1 LIGTLFDTDKAKG
14 GKGMFSFIARNA
26 VQKIVT
32 LFFVSVVSF
41 LIIHLA
47 PGSPSQVDPMNPK
60 FTPEM
65 VERFRAEFNLD
76 KPLYLQYLFFYK
88 DLFTGATVSWKD
100 NVPVLKKIWQRFLNS
115 LPLFIVGTILTW
127 TLSFPVGIRSALARG
142 GIYDRTATFLAY
154 FLISIPG
161 FFFAYI
167 LIIFVVTRMHVPV
180 IGMETFGIG
189 SASLLTTIMDR
200 IWHLLIPSVL
210 GATGGIAVLSRYV
223 RSQMLEVEGQ
233 DYVRTARAKGL
244 PADQVHYKHA
254 LRNALL
260 PFVTMFGL
268 ILPGLIGGSVII
280 ESIFSW
286 PGMGRMAYEAILAR
300 DYPVILTVNFISA
313 VLVLAGTF
321 LSDVLYMVVDPRIRL

>member
-1 LIGTLFDTDKAKG
+1 MI
-14 GKGMFSFIARNA
+14 SFIGRS
-26 VQKIVT
+26 VFQKIVT

-47 PGSPSQVDPMNPK
+47 PGEPSQVDPMNPK

-65 VERFRAEFNLD
+65 VQRFRQQFHLD
-76 KPLYLQYLFFYK
+76 KPLYAQYLLFYK
-88 DLFTGATVSWKD
+88 DLFTGKTVSWKD
-100 NVPVLKKIWQRFLNS
+100 NQSVLKKIWDRFLNS
-115 LPLFIVGTILTW
+115 LPLFVVGTLLTW
-127 TLSFPVGIRSALARG
+127 TLSFPVGIRAAIRRG
-142 GIYDRTATFLAY
+142 SPFDQGSTFVAY

-161 FFFAYI
+161 FFFAYL
-167 LIIFVVTRMHVPV
+167 LIILVVTHFQVPV
-180 IGMETFGIG
+180 IGMRTFGMG
-189 SASLLTTIMDR
+189 ASSPVHMIMDR
-200 IWHLLIPSVL
+200 IWHLLLPSIL

-223 RSQMLEVEGQ
+223 RSQMLEVGGQ
-233 DYVRTARAKGL
+233 DYIRTARAKGL
-244 PADQVHYKHA
+244 PPDDVNYRHA

-313 VLVLAGTF
+313 VLVLIGTF
-321 LSDVLYMVVDPRIRL
+321 ISDLLYMVVDPRIRL

>member
-1 LIGTLFDTDKAKG
+1 ML
-14 GKGMFSFIARNA
+14 SFVGRSM
-26 VQKIVT
+26 VQKTVT

-47 PGSPSQVDPMNPK
+47 PGEPSQVDPLNPK
-60 FTPEM
+60 FTPET
-65 VERFRAEFNLD
+65 VERFQKAFHLD
-76 KPLYLQYLFFYK
+76 KPLYVQYVYFYR
-88 DLFTGATVSWKD
+88 DLFAGRSVSWRD
-100 NVPVLKKIWQRFLNS
+100 NQSVLAKIWERFLNS
-115 LPLFIVGTILTW
+115 LPLFIVGTLVTW
-127 TLSFPVGIRSALARG
+127 TLSFPIGIRAAIFRG
-142 GIYDRTATFLAY
+142 GLYDRSTTFLSY

-161 FFFAYI
+161 FFFAYL
-167 LIIFVVTRMHVPV
+167 LIIVVVNSFHVPV
-180 IGMETFGIG
+180 IGMQTFGLG
-189 SASLLTTIMDR
+189 EAPWPSLFMDR
-200 IWHLLIPSVL
+200 IWHLLLPSML

-223 RSQMLEVEGQ
+223 RGQMLEVEGQ

-244 PADQVHYKHA
+244 SPEQVHYKHA

-300 DYPVILTVNFISA
+300 DYPVVLTVNFISA

-321 LSDVLYMVVDPRIRL
+321 VSDVLYLVVDPRIRL

>member
-1 LIGTLFDTDKAKG
+1 
-14 GKGMFSFIARNA
+14 MVSFIGRSI

-47 PGSPSQVDPMNPK
+47 PGKPSQIDPLNPK
-60 FTPEM
+60 FTPELL
-65 VERFRAEFNLD
+65 ERFRQEFHLD
-76 KPLYLQYLFFYK
+76 KPLYVQYLLFYK
-88 DLFTGATVSWKD
+88 GLFAGKTVSWKD
-100 NVPVLKKIWQRFLNS
+100 NQSVLKKIWERFLNS

-127 TLSFPVGIRSALARG
+127 TLSFPLGIRSAIFRG
-142 GIYDRTATFLAY
+142 GLYDRSVTFIAY
-154 FLISIPG
+154 LLISVPG
-161 FFFAYI
+161 FFVAYV
-167 LIIFVVTRMHVPV
+167 LIILVVTQLHVPV
-180 IGMETFGIG
+180 FGMDTFGLEM
-189 SASLLTTIMDR
+189 ASWSHRVMDR
-200 IWHLLIPSVL
+200 VWHLLLPSVL

-244 PADQVHYKHA
+244 PSDKVHYKHA

-280 ESIFSW
+280 ESIFAW
-286 PGMGRMAYEAILAR
+286 PGMGRMAYEAILGR

-321 LSDVLYMVVDPRIRL
+321 ISDLLYLVVDPRIRL

>member
-1 LIGTLFDTDKAKG
+1 ML
-14 GKGMFSFIARNA
+14 SFIGRSII
-26 VQKIVT
+26 QKTVT

-47 PGSPSQVDPMNPK
+47 PGKPSQADPLNPK

-65 VERFRAEFNLD
+65 VERFRQEFHLD
-76 KPLYLQYLFFYK
+76 KPLYTQYVYFYR
-88 DLFTGATVSWKD
+88 DLFTGKTVSWK
-100 NVPVLKKIWQRFLNS
+100 NNQPVLSEIWERFKNS
-115 LPLFIVGTILTW
+115 LWLFIVGTVLTW
-127 TLSFPVGIRSALARG
+127 TISFPIGIRSAIFRG
-142 GIYDRTATFLAY
+142 GLYDRSATFFSYL
-154 FLISIPG
+154 LISIPG
-161 FFFAYI
+161 FFFAYM
-167 LIIFVVTRMHVPV
+167 LIISVVTYFHVPV
-180 IGMETFGIG
+180 IGLETFGLG
-189 SASLLTTIMDR
+189 DASWIRWFMDR
-200 IWHLLIPSVL
+200 IWHLLLPSVL
-210 GATGGIAVLSRYV
+210 GATAGIAVLSRYV

-244 PADQVHYKHA
+244 PPDQVHYKHA

-300 DYPVILTVNFISA
+300 DYPLILTVNFVSA

-321 LSDVLYMVVDPRIRL
+321 ISDILYVIVDPRIRL

>member
-1 LIGTLFDTDKAKG
+1 ML
-14 GKGMFSFIARNA
+14 SFIGRSIF
-26 VQKIVT
+26 QKIIT

-47 PGSPSQVDPMNPK
+47 PGEPSQVDPLNPK

-65 VERFRAEFNLD
+65 VERFQKAFHLD
-76 KPLYLQYLFFYK
+76 EPLHVQYLYFYR
-88 DLFTGATVSWKD
+88 DLFTGKTVSWKD
-100 NVPVLKKIWQRFLNS
+100 NQSVLAKIWERFLNS
-115 LPLFIVGTILTW
+115 LPLFVVGTLITW
-127 TLSFPVGIRSALARG
+127 TLSFPVGIRAAIFRG
-142 GIYDRTATFLAY
+142 GLYDRSTTFFSYL
-154 FLISIPG
+154 LISIPG
-161 FFFAYI
+161 FFFAYV
-167 LIIFVVTRMHVPV
+167 LIIFVVNTFHVPV
-180 IGMETFGIG
+180 IGMETFGLG
-189 SASLLTTIMDR
+189 EATWLNALMDR
-200 IWHLLIPSVL
+200 VWHLLLPSVL

-223 RSQMLEVEGQ
+223 RGQMLEVEGQ
-233 DYVRTARAKGL
+233 DYVRTAKAKGL
-244 PADQVHYKHA
+244 PPEQVHYKHA

-300 DYPVILTVNFISA
+300 DYAVILTVNFISA

-321 LSDVLYMVVDPRIRL
+321 VSDLLYLVVDPRIRL

>member
-1 LIGTLFDTDKAKG
+1 MI
-14 GKGMFSFIARNA
+14 SFIGRSI
-26 VQKIVT
+26 VQKTVT

-41 LIIHLA
+41 LIIYLA
-47 PGSPSQVDPMNPK
+47 PGKPSQIDPMNPK

-65 VERFRAEFNLD
+65 VERFRKQFHLD
-76 KPLYLQYLFFYK
+76 EPLYVQYLLFYR
-88 DLFTGATVSWKD
+88 DLFTGRTVSWKD
-100 NVPVLKKIWQRFLNS
+100 NQPVLGKIWDRFLNS

-127 TLSFPVGIRSALARG
+127 TLSFPVGIRSAIFRG
-142 GIYDRTATFLAY
+142 STFDRGSTFVAY

-161 FFFAYI
+161 FFFAYL
-167 LIIFVVTRMHVPV
+167 LIILVVTQLHVPV
-180 IGMETFGIG
+180 IGMQTFGLG
-189 SASLLTTIMDR
+189 DTSPVHMVMDR
-200 IWHLLIPSVL
+200 IWHLVIPSVL

-223 RSQMLEVEGQ
+223 RGQMLEVEGQ

-244 PADQVHYKHA
+244 PSEEVHYRHA

-300 DYPVILTVNFISA
+300 DYPIILTVNFLSA
-313 VLVLAGTF
+313 VLVLIGTF
-321 LSDVLYMVVDPRIRL
+321 VSDVLYMAVDPRIRL

>member
-1 LIGTLFDTDKAKG
+1 MI
-14 GKGMFSFIARNA
+14 SFIGRSII
-26 VQKIVT
+26 QKIVT
-32 LFFVSVVSF
+32 LFFVSIVSF

-47 PGSPSQVDPMNPK
+47 PGKPSQVNPLNPK
-60 FTPEM
+60 FTPEL
-65 VERFRAEFNLD
+65 VERFKKEFHLD
-76 KPLYLQYLFFYK
+76 KPLQVQYLYFYR
-88 DLFTGATVSWKD
+88 DLLTGRTVSWKD
-100 NVPVLKKIWQRFLNS
+100 NQPVLGKIWERFLNS
-115 LPLFIVGTILTW
+115 LPLFIVGTIITW
-127 TLSFPVGIRSALARG
+127 TLSFPIGIRSAIFRG
-142 GIYDRTATFLAY
+142 GLYDRSATFFSYL
-154 FLISIPG
+154 LISIPG

-167 LIIFVVTRMHVPV
+167 LIILVVTRLHVPV
-180 IGMETFGIG
+180 IGMQTFGLG
-189 SASLLTTIMDR
+189 EAAWPRMIMDR

-210 GATGGIAVLSRYV
+210 GATGGIAILSRYV

-244 PADQVHYKHA
+244 PAEQVHYKHA

-260 PFVTMFGL
+260 PFVTMFGM

-300 DYPVILTVNFISA
+300 DYPIILTVNFISA

-321 LSDVLYMVVDPRIRL
+321 VSDVLYMMVDPRIRL

>member
-1 LIGTLFDTDKAKG
+1 ML
-14 GKGMFSFIARNA
+14 SFIGRSI
-26 VQKIVT
+26 VQKTIT
-32 LFFVSVVSF
+32 LFFVSIVSF

-47 PGSPSQVDPMNPK
+47 PGKPSQVNPLNPK
-60 FTPEM
+60 FTPEL
-65 VERFRAEFNLD
+65 VERFRKAFHLD
-76 KPLYLQYLFFYK
+76 KPLYVQYIYFYR
-88 DLFTGATVSWKD
+88 DLLTGKTVSWKD
-100 NVPVLKKIWQRFLNS
+100 GQPVLKKIWDRFLNS
-115 LPLFIVGTILTW
+115 LPLFIVGTLLTW
-127 TLSFPVGIRSALARG
+127 TLSFPLGIRSAIHRG
-142 GIYDRTATFLAY
+142 GIYDRSVTFFSYL
-154 FLISIPG
+154 LISIPG
-161 FFFAYI
+161 FFFAYV
-167 LIIFVVTRMHVPV
+167 LIIFVVTRFHVPV
-180 IGMETFGIG
+180 IGMETFGLSSG
-189 SASLLTTIMDR
+189 TWPTMIMDR
-200 IWHLLIPSVL
+200 VWHLLLPSIL

-233 DYVRTARAKGL
+233 DYVRTAFAKGL
-244 PADQVHYKHA
+244 HPDQVHYKHA

-321 LSDVLYMVVDPRIRL
+321 VSDLLYMIVDPRIKL

>member
-1 LIGTLFDTDKAKG
+1 ML
-14 GKGMFSFIARNA
+14 SFIGRST
-26 VQKIVT
+26 VQKIIT
-32 LFFVSVVSF
+32 LFFVSIVSF

-47 PGSPSQVDPMNPK
+47 PGEPSQVDPLNPK

-65 VERFRAEFNLD
+65 VEKFREAFHLD
-76 KPLYLQYLFFYK
+76 EPLYRQYLYFYR
-88 DLFTGATVSWKD
+88 DLFSGKTISWKD
-100 NVPVLKKIWQRFLNS
+100 NQPVLKKIWERFLNS

-127 TLSFPVGIRSALARG
+127 TISFPVGIRSALFRG
-142 GIYDRTATFLAY
+142 GIYDRSSTFFAY
-154 FLISIPG
+154 LLISIPG

-167 LIIFVVTRMHVPV
+167 LIIFVVTQFQVPV

-189 SASLLTTIMDR
+189 DTVWSNRVMDR
-200 IWHLLIPSVL
+200 IWHLLLPSLL

-233 DYVRTARAKGL
+233 DYVRTAKAKGL
-244 PADQVHYKHA
+244 TSDQVHYKHA

-280 ESIFSW
+280 ESIFAW

-300 DYPVILTVNFISA
+300 DYPVILTINFVSA
-313 VLVLAGTF
+313 VLVLIGTF
-321 LSDVLYMVVDPRIRL
+321 ISDLLYLVVDPRIRL

>member
-1 LIGTLFDTDKAKG
+1 MISFLGRSVIQKA
-14 GKGMFSFIARNA
+14 I
-26 VQKIVT
+26 T

-47 PGSPSQVDPMNPK
+47 PGEPSQVDPLNPK

-65 VERFRAEFNLD
+65 VERFRREFHLD
-76 KPLYLQYLFFYK
+76 RPLHVQYGLFYK
-88 DLFTGATVSWKD
+88 DLFTGKTVSWKD
-100 NVPVLKKIWQRFLNS
+100 NRSVLAKIWERFLNS
-115 LPLFIVGTILTW
+115 LPLFVVGTLLTW
-127 TLSFPVGIRSALARG
+127 TLSFPVGIRSAIKRG
-142 GIYDRTATFLAY
+142 GLYDRSTTFAAY
-154 FLISIPG
+154 LLISIPG

-167 LIIFVVTRMHVPV
+167 LIILVVTRLHVPV
-180 IGMETFGIG
+180 IGMETFGLG
-189 SASLLTTIMDR
+189 ASSWTHMAMDR
-200 IWHLLIPSVL
+200 VWHLFIPSVL

-244 PADQVHYKHA
+244 AADQVHYKHA

-280 ESIFSW
+280 ESIFAW

-300 DYPVILTVNFISA
+300 DYPVILTVNFLSA

-321 LSDVLYMVVDPRIRL
+321 VSDLLYLAVDPRIRL

>member
-1 LIGTLFDTDKAKG
+1 MI
-14 GKGMFSFIARNA
+14 SFIGRSFI
-26 VQKIVT
+26 QKIVT
-32 LFFVSVVSF
+32 LFFVSIVSF

-47 PGSPSQVDPMNPK
+47 PGKPSQVDPLNPK
-60 FTPEM
+60 FTPEV
-65 VERFRAEFNLD
+65 VERFRQEFHLD
-76 KPLYLQYLFFYK
+76 KPLPTQYLYFYRN
-88 DLFTGATVSWKD
+88 LFTGKTVSWKD
-100 NVPVLKKIWQRFLNS
+100 NQSVLTKIWERFLNS

-127 TLSFPVGIRSALARG
+127 TLSFPVGIRSAISRG
-142 GIYDRTATFLAY
+142 GIYDRSATFISYL
-154 FLISIPG
+154 LISIPG

-167 LIIFVVTRMHVPV
+167 MIIFVVTRFHVPV

-189 SASLLTTIMDR
+189 NTHWLHTAMDR
-200 IWHLLIPSVL
+200 VWHLLLPSAL
-210 GATGGIAVLSRYV
+210 GATGGIAILSRYV

-244 PADQVHYKHA
+244 PPDQIHYKHA

-286 PGMGRMAYEAILAR
+286 PGMGRMAYEAILSR
-300 DYPVILTVNFISA
+300 DYPVILTVNFVSA

-321 LSDVLYMVVDPRIRL
+321 LSDLLYLIVDPRIRL

>member
-1 LIGTLFDTDKAKG
+1 ML
-14 GKGMFSFIARNA
+14 SFIGRS
-26 VQKIVT
+26 VIQKIIT
-32 LFFVSVVSF
+32 LFFVSIVSF

-47 PGSPSQVDPMNPK
+47 PGSPSQVDPLNPK

-65 VERFRAEFNLD
+65 VERFRKEFYLD
-76 KPLYLQYLFFYK
+76 RPLYVQYAYFYRN
-88 DLFTGATVSWKD
+88 LFTGKTVSWKD
-100 NVPVLKKIWQRFLNS
+100 NQPVLTKIGERFLNS

-127 TLSFPVGIRSALARG
+127 TISFPIGIRAALFRG
-142 GIYDRTATFLAY
+142 GPYDRSVTFFAY
-154 FLISIPG
+154 LLISIPG

-167 LIIFVVTRMHVPV
+167 LIILVVTRLHVPV
-180 IGMETFGIG
+180 IGMETFGLAG
-189 SASLLTTIMDR
+189 ASAVRTIMDR
-200 IWHLLIPSVL
+200 TWHLLLPSLL
-210 GATGGIAVLSRYV
+210 GATVGIAVLSRYV

-244 PADQVHYKHA
+244 PSEQVHYKHA

-300 DYPVILTVNFISA
+300 DYPIILTVNFISA

-321 LSDVLYMVVDPRIRL
+321 ISDLLYLVVDPRIRL